1 MTSKALNFIS
11 DSLASIGI
19 NYEFLERKS
28 TPTYPYFVGEYQ
40 EIEPMN
46 EDGMHEASF
55 ILTGFSR
62 GSWLKLEEAKE
73 AIERLFNTTT
83 GKTAIFEDGSGIG
96 VFYTNSFPVREE
108 NAAIKRIQI
117 NLSVKEWRVN

>member
-1 MTSKALNFIS
+1 MTSKALKFIS

-19 NYEFLERKS
+19 RYSFMEWKS
-28 TPTYPYFVGEYQ
+28 IPAYPYFVGEYQ
-40 EIEPMN
+40 ETEPMN

-55 ILTGFSR
+55 ILTGFSKN
-62 GSWLKLEEAKE
+62 SWLKLEEAKE
-73 AIERLFNTTT
+73 AIERLFNTIT
-83 GKTAIFEDGSGIG
+83 GKTAIFEDGSGIA